1 MTILA
6 NRRYLILK
14 IIEMGTEQNIGT
26 SIWYD
31 KDTIVLTSDYT
42 SGFDNVVWKPLH
54 NSRVVFPSSNLQQIS
69 DLTLALYDENGTL
82 LNLYDNSGNVLI
94 GTSVT
99 AIGGT
104 NYNTYTSTYSTTA
117 SVTYTKGVNQVLY
130 NITMGVV
137 DCEITTQPKFI

>member
-1 MTILA
+1 M
-6 NRRYLILK
+6 
-14 IIEMGTEQNIGT
+14 
-26 SIWYD
+26 
-31 KDTIVLTSDYT
+31 
-42 SGFDNVVWKPLH
+42 
-54 NSRVVFPSSNLQQIS
+54 
-69 DLTLALYDENGTL
+69 TLALYDENGTL